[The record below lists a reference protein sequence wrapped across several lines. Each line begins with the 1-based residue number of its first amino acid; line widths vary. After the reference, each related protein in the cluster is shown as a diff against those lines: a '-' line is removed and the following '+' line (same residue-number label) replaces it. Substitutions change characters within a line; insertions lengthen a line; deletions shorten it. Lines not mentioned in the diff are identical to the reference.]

1 MIQPLKPANSINAAP
16 LRSNQATSF
25 GDNGYHKEDWN
36 YKRPSKAKRVA
47 TWAASEIVTGA
58 IVSLIF
64 DGAANLIKK
73 AFPKTNLVH
82 TPLKQA
88 VQRAGIWGLAFLGI
102 GLVMNGIGAAFYRNN
117 K

>member
-1 MIQPLKPANSINAAP
+1 MQPRYAATRQQALAITDITKKTGTTKDPAK
-16 LRSNQATSF
+16 Q
-25 GDNGYHKEDWN
+25 K
-36 YKRPSKAKRVA
+36 VA